1 MLLLT
6 LLVKTELE
14 LEPIA
19 EDEDSED
26 VVEGIIVFKLMVDMV
41 DKKLLVVDN

>member
-14 LEPIA
+14 LELIP

-26 VVEGIIVFKLMVDMV
+26 VVDGIIVLELMVDVV
-41 DKKLLVVDN
+41 DQKLLVVDN